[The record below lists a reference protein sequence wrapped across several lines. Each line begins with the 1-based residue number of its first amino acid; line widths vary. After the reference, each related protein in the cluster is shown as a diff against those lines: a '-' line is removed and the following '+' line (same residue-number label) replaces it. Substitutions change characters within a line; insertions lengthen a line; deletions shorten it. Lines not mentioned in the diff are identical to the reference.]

1 MPSRGLGVLHAQRCI
16 SVILRSHNYI
26 IIITR
31 NIKKCNSN
39 DNSTENNNGPC
50 LEGGV
55 EDMLNEASPRLPNF
69 TFNGVHNVNYFKSQ
83 ASGKA
88 RGGHH
93 LVCSRVEK

>member
-1 MPSRGLGVLHAQRCI
+1 MYKRYSEESQLYN
-16 SVILRSHNYI
+16 HNY
-26 IIITR
+26 
-31 NIKKCNSN
+31 KKHKKNKFNGN
-39 DNSTENNNGPC
+39 DNNTEINNGPC

-55 EDMLNEASPRLPNF
+55 EDMLSEASPRLPNI

-88 RGGHH
+88 WGGHH